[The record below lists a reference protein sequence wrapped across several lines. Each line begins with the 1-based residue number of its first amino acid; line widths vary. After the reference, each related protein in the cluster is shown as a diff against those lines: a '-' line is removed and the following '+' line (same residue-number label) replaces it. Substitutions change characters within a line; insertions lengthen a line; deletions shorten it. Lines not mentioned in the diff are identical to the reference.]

1 MLRISWIT
9 QAIMVRAAR
18 TSRAAEG
25 GQTVLGF
32 MYVRHA
38 LNGRA

>member
-1 MLRISWIT
+1 MLRISSIT

-25 GQTVLGF
+25 GGGQTALCF
-32 MYVRHA
+32 MYVSHA
-38 LNGRA
+38 F